1 MCRVRGGVRAKLL
14 TGPLSLSSS
23 FLSYRYRYY
32 YHFYY
37 YYYYYYYYYFN
48 YCVYYYSFVTLG
60 KRDGPFVY
68 QLRKINHSTKRDLI
82 RQKST
87 VQYTNLPTE
96 NYNIQSQL
104 QMLIEYHSAL
114 SVGLPQILQEHQ
126 KR

>member
-1 MCRVRGGVRAKLL
+1 MFI
-14 TGPLSLSSS
+14 TIHLSPWEREMDCLS
-23 FLSYRYRYY
+23 
-32 YHFYY
+32 
-37 YYYYYYYYYFN
+37 
-48 YCVYYYSFVTLG
+48 
-60 KRDGPFVY
+60 FVY

>member
-14 TGPLSLSSS
+14 TGLLSLSSS
-23 FLSYRYRYY
+23 FLSYRYRYHY
-32 YHFYY
+32 
-37 YYYYYYYYYFN
+37 

-82 RQKST
+82 RQKPT

>member
-14 TGPLSLSSS
+14 TDPLSLSSS
-23 FLSYRYRYY
+23 FLSYRYRY
-32 YHFYY
+32 H
-37 YYYYYYYYYFN
+37 YYYYYFN

>member
-1 MCRVRGGVRAKLL
+1 MFI
-14 TGPLSLSSS
+14 TIHLSPWEREMDRLS
-23 FLSYRYRYY
+23 
-32 YHFYY
+32 
-37 YYYYYYYYYFN
+37 
-48 YCVYYYSFVTLG
+48 
-60 KRDGPFVY
+60 FVY